1 MADPRFFKTSAPV
14 SLAGIAAKCEV
25 ELADAADGDFL
36 VKDIATLDS
45 ASGTQL
51 AFLDNHKYVSQFKVT
66 KAGACII
73 HPDFKDLAP
82 KGVRLLLSK
91 SPYKSY
97 ALASALLNPDLKP
110 DTGISNK
117 AEIHPSAK
125 IGANATIESF
135 VIIDENAEIG
145 DNAWIAAYTY
155 IGPGVKIGNNCRI
168 MQSVTITHSLIGDSV
183 KIYTGAR
190 IGQEGFGFAI
200 DRAGF
205 VKVPQLGRVI
215 IEGYSEI
222 GANTTID
229 RGALG
234 DTVIGMGTWLDN
246 LIQIAHNVKIGKG
259 CIMAAGVGIS
269 GSCEIGDYV
278 MLGGHVGVVGH
289 LKIGTLAKV
298 AAKSG
303 VTRDIPPK
311 EEWMGYPAMPMK
323 QFLRHTAY
331 LNRVTKKNKGTKK
344 HDN

>member
-1 MADPRFFKTSAPV
+1 MPDQRFFSQPIAV
-14 SLAGIAAKCEV
+14 SLAQLAAKCDMA
-25 ELADAADGDFL
+25 LANPSDGDFIVNDL
-36 VKDIATLDS
+36 APLDS
-45 ASGTQL
+45 AGPMQL
-51 AFLDNHKYVSQFKVT
+51 SFLDNKKYRDQFQKT

-73 HPDFKDLAP
+73 HPDFKDIAP
-82 KGVRLLLSK
+82 EGVRLLLSK
-91 SPYKSY
+91 APYKSY
-97 ALASALLNPDLKP
+97 ALASGLINSDLKP
-110 DTGISNK
+110 DAAISSF
-117 AEIHPSAK
+117 ARVHETAK
-125 IGANATIESF
+125 IGTNVTIEDF
-135 VIIDENAEIG
+135 AIISEGVEIG
-145 DNAWIAAYTY
+145 DNCWIAAYAF
-155 IGPGVKIGNNCRI
+155 IGPGVKIGKNCRI
-168 MQSVTITHSLIGDSV
+168 MQHTTITHSLIGDNV
-183 KIYTGAR
+183 KVYTGAR

-215 IEGYSEI
+215 VEGYSEI

-234 DTVIGMGTWLDN
+234 DTVIGLGSWLDN

-303 VTRDIPPK
+303 VTRDIPPN
-311 EEWMGYPAMPMK
+311 EEWMGYPAMPLK

-331 LNRVTKKNKGTKK
+331 LNRKTSKNKKEA
-344 HDN
+344 

>member
-1 MADPRFFKTSAPV
+1 MPDQRFFHKPV
-14 SLAGIAAKCEV
+14 ALSLAQLAAKCDM
-25 ELADAADGDFL
+25 ELANAADGDFIVEDL
-36 VKDIATLDS
+36 APLDAANS
-45 ASGTQL
+45 SQL
-51 AFLDNHKYVSQFKVT
+51 SFLDNRKYREQFINT

-73 HPDFKDLAP
+73 HPDFKDIAP

-91 SPYKSY
+91 APYKSY
-97 ALASALLNPDLKP
+97 ALASSMINPDPKP
-110 DTGISNK
+110 DTGISSF
-117 AEIHPSAK
+117 ARIHETAK
-125 IGANATIESF
+125 IGTNTTIEDF
-135 VIIDENAEIG
+135 VIISEDAEIG
-145 DNAWIAAYTY
+145 DNCWIAPYTF
-155 IGPGVKIGNNCRI
+155 IGKGVKIGNNCRI
-168 MQSVTITHSLIGDSV
+168 MQNVTITHSLIGDNV

-278 MLGGHVGVVGH
+278 MLGGQVGIVGH

-303 VTRDIPPK
+303 VTRNIPPK
-311 EEWMGYPAMPMK
+311 EEWMGYPAMPLK
-323 QFLRHTAY
+323 QFLRHTVY
-331 LNRVTKKNKGTKK
+331 LNRVTKRNKKEA
-344 HDN
+344 